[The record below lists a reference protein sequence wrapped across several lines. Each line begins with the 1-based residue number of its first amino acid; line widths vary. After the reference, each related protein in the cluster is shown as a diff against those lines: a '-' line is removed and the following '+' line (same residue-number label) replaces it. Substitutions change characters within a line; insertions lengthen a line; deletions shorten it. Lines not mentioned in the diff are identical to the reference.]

1 MEKAGKHYNRC
12 RGKSNTS
19 SAGSKRNSYFITAEK
34 QINNNGTESTAI
46 SAAYANVTVV
56 PDEDDKGDYINGVEL
71 CIKNSKTEVKKNL
84 LIFLMDLRHLLFQ
97 QDSVMASFM

>member
-1 MEKAGKHYNRC
+1 MLEARE
-12 RGKSNTS
+12 TP
-19 SAGSKRNSYFITAEK
+19 YFITAEK

-56 PDEDDKGDYINGVEL
+56 PDEGDKGDYINGVEL
-71 CIKNSKTEVKKNL
+71 CIKKSETEVKEESVNT
-84 LIFLMDLRHLLFQ
+84 FDGTQ

>member
-1 MEKAGKHYNRC
+1 MLEARE
-12 RGKSNTS
+12 TP
-19 SAGSKRNSYFITAEK
+19 YFITAEK